1 MNIIKNQGNMV
12 KQLGSASI
20 IPGVSDAVN
29 KFVDNVTGDAGKA
42 QEDRIKALEAEVA
55 AGRKTKEQAQMEA
68 QGTGMKKGG
77 KVSSAS
83 KRADGCAIKGKTK
96 GRMV

>member
-1 MNIIKNQGNMV
+1 MDFIKDGINNL
-12 KQLGSASI
+12 KSI
-20 IPGVSDAVN
+20 GFGAAVPGLRDRLSEVL
-29 KFVDNVTGDAGKA
+29 TGDQAASQASKIA
-42 QEDRIKALEAEVA
+42 ALEADVA
-55 AGRKTKEQAQMEA
+55 AGKKSKQQAEA
-68 QGTGMKKGG
+68 ESKGGMKKGG

>member
-1 MNIIKNQGNMV
+1 MEILKQGAQNL
-12 KQLGSASI
+12 KSLGFGALV
-20 IPGVSDAVN
+20 PDLRDRVLNV
-29 KFVDNVTGDAGKA
+29 VTGDETKS
-42 QEDRIKALEAEVA
+42 QNDRIRDLETEIA
-55 AGRKTKEQAQMEA
+55 AGRKTRQQAKQEM
-68 QGTGMKKGG
+68 GMKKGG